1 VCDEGLFNAPRAS
14 IRNRW
19 AHQGLIS
26 TVWEVI
32 ALPSR
37 DTRTLHSPVIRRC
50 EIQAPATGNV
60 RVIFN
65 ELCDAS
71 LTKKELWLA

>member
-1 VCDEGLFNAPRAS
+1 M
-14 IRNRW
+14 
-19 AHQGLIS
+19 
-26 TVWEVI
+26 
-32 ALPSR
+32 ALPSK

-50 EIQAPATGNV
+50 EIHAPATGSV
-60 RVIFN
+60 RVIVI

>member
-1 VCDEGLFNAPRAS
+1 MV
-14 IRNRW
+14 
-19 AHQGLIS
+19 
-26 TVWEVI
+26 
-32 ALPSR
+32 LPSK

-50 EIQAPATGNV
+50 EIQAPATGTD
-60 RVIFN
+60 RVIVS